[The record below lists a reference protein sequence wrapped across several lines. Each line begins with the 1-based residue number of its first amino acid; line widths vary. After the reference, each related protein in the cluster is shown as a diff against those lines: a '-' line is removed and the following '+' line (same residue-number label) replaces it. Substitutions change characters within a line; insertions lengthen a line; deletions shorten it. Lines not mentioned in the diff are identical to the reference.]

1 MEEASSRPAA
11 AANGRVRLSAEVERV
26 IPVNGSVGGRMKG
39 DVDFSAA
46 RVFPA
51 EMHA

>member
-11 AANGRVRLSAEVERV
+11 TANGRVRLPAEVERV
-26 IPVNGSVGGRMKG
+26 IPVDGGIGGRMKG
-39 DVDFSAA
+39 DIDFSAA
-46 RVFPA
+46 RMFPA